1 MKGEPRR
8 KILRLYNN
16 HLTMKIHWLGL
27 IIMAVLC
34 IAMDVYICR
43 RLSRNGY
50 RMAMW
55 FNALLAALSAGL
67 VIAIGVMPM
76 SSATMPNSTFAA
88 CQYMLYTFFSILAPK
103 TLGMLVYGIGRWT
116 IRRWAAMC
124 SFIVAAL
131 VFGVMWWGAIVTP
144 GTLEVKEVELE
155 FANLPDAFDG
165 YRIVQWSDAHL
176 GTYNGRTAIV
186 EKQIDAINDLKADM
200 ICFTGDLV
208 SRETNEALPYRD
220 LLARL
225 HAPDG
230 VYSVLGNHDY
240 DNYVLWEDEKDKLE
254 DRKALCDLQAAAGW
268 RLLNDEYAVIKRG
281 DQQIVLIGTE
291 NYGDRPGEKQGSL
304 VKAYS
309 GLKDGNFKI
318 QLQHNP
324 YAWRANTLTNSNID
338 LMLAGHTHAFQM
350 MLTLGQWRLSPARLR
365 YKEWGGAYSE
375 GGRWLY
381 VNIGTG
387 MVGPPMRIG
396 ATPEITLITLKKKK

>member
-1 MKGEPRR
+1 MR
-8 KILRLYNN
+8 
-16 HLTMKIHWLGL
+16 IHWIGL

-43 RLSRNGY
+43 RLSRSGY
-50 RMAMW
+50 RWAMR
-55 FNALLAALSAGL
+55 FNVLVAVLAAVL
-67 VIAIGVMPM
+67 VVAIGVLPL
-76 SSATMPNSTFAA
+76 SSASTPNSTFVAS
-88 CQYMLYTFFSILAPK
+88 QYMLYTFFAIVVPK
-103 TLGMLVYGIGRWT
+103 ALGTVAYGLMRW
-116 IRRWAAMC
+116 IKRRWAAVC
-124 SFIVAAL
+124 AFVVAAL

-144 GTLEVKEVELE
+144 GKIEVKEVTME
-155 FANLPDAFDG
+155 FDRLPDAFDG

-186 EKQIDAINDLKADM
+186 ERQVQAINDLHPDL

-208 SRETNEALPYRD
+208 SRETAEAEPYREI
-220 LLARL
+220 LSRL

-240 DNYVLWEDEKDKLE
+240 DNYVTWEDEQAKLA
-254 DRKALCDLQAAAGW
+254 DCKALCDLQRDAGW
-268 RLLNDEYAVIKRG
+268 RLLNDEHAVIERG
-281 DQQIVLIGTE
+281 GERIVLIGTE
-291 NYGDRPGEKQGSL
+291 NFGDRPGEKRGNL
-304 VKAYS
+304 ARAYS
-309 GLKDGNFKI
+309 GLRDGNFKI

-350 MLTLGQWRLSPARLR
+350 MLKLGGWRWSPASLR
-365 YKEWGGAYSE
+365 YKEWSGEYSE
-375 GGRWLY
+375 GNRRLY

-396 ATPEITLITLKKKK
+396 ATPEITVITLKKKVSSP